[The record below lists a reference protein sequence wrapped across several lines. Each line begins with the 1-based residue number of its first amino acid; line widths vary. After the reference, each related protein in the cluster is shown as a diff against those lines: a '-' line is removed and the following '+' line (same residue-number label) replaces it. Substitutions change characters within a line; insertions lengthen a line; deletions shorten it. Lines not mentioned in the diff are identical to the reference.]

1 MKERPKKHREHRL
14 RNRLV
19 TALLAMVALTGLAM
33 SAPYVVALPAG
44 IAPYV
49 VAGLQGLALL
59 SALSALL
66 TGVRF
71 GQFLQHTLRTAQ
83 AIREGAYAEA
93 ADGDTFPDSQ
103 LNTYLQAIGRDTRA
117 ATKFAVAV
125 GEGNFSSGTE
135 GLNGKSGLGK
145 ALAEMQTRLVTL
157 SEEEKQRN
165 WLVSGQA
172 KFGELLRSHQ
182 SSELP
187 QLSAAF
193 IEELARYVEA
203 RQGAVYLLE
212 EEGEKA
218 LVLAAGYAC
227 ARGHQQRL
235 AWQEGLVGASVYDQ
249 ETICVDNAPEDY
261 IQISSALGSTPPA
274 NILIVP
280 VKHNERVYGAVELA
294 SIHPFAD
301 YQVKFVETLCG
312 GFASSIEAAS
322 FNNTT
327 QRLLKESQ
335 QIADELRMKEETLRQ
350 NAEEL
355 LATQEELNRKLG
367 QIEQESALTTSIV
380 QAINKTNA
388 SLELDM
394 AGNIID
400 VNDMYLSLMEYT
412 RDELIGKPEKSFVSK
427 SELEGQRYD
436 LMWESIKT
444 GAYNSG
450 EFKRISKSGRELWLT
465 GTYSPIFDVD
475 GKPYKIVQFAQFTTE
490 QKEKELELI
499 SKIEALN
506 LCVPLVEINLECE
519 IITANSVFLQ
529 AFGFKRI
536 ELRRKNF
543 TELLDPKVRN
553 EEFSELW
560 ASLVA
565 GGVGQKTL
573 CLYTKTGEAR
583 YFMASFS
590 SSKNLE
596 GHVYRILAV
605 LSDITEQL
613 TLREQLNGLLT
624 EEKRKNAIL
633 EMQAE
638 TTDQFIEEISDVL
651 IRLEDRYSKFDLTP
665 ILQRKKLPIVEF
677 GPDGDIKLINQAA
690 GRLLGIDP
698 SRTRHTS
705 FFDLLYFSSPDE
717 FQYFRERIEQPELIQ
732 LKLQFRTIENTNLRF
747 NAYLAPHFTGE
758 DDVYYLV
765 MMIMNVEDI
774 AAEPGRALPPK

>member
-1 MKERPKKHREHRL
+1 
-14 RNRLV
+14 
-19 TALLAMVALTGLAM
+19 
-33 SAPYVVALPAG
+33 
-44 IAPYV
+44 
-49 VAGLQGLALL
+49 
-59 SALSALL
+59 
-66 TGVRF
+66 
-71 GQFLQHTLRTAQ
+71 
-83 AIREGAYAEA
+83 
-93 ADGDTFPDSQ
+93 
-103 LNTYLQAIGRDTRA
+103 
-117 ATKFAVAV
+117 
-125 GEGNFSSGTE
+125 
-135 GLNGKSGLGK
+135 
-145 ALAEMQTRLVTL
+145 
-157 SEEEKQRN
+157 
-165 WLVSGQA
+165 
-172 KFGELLRSHQ
+172 
-182 SSELP
+182 
-187 QLSAAF
+187 
-193 IEELARYVEA
+193 
-203 RQGAVYLLE
+203 VYLLE
-212 EEGEKA
+212 EEEREKS
-218 LVLAAGYAC
+218 LILTAGYAC

-249 ETICVDNAPEDY
+249 ETICLDNAPEDY
-261 IQISSALGSTPPA
+261 IPISSALGSIPPA

-294 SIHPFAD
+294 SIHPFPN

-312 GFASSIEAAS
+312 SFASSIEAATL
-322 FNNTT
+322 NTT
-327 QRLLKESQ
+327 TRRLLKESQ

-355 LATQEELNRKLG
+355 LTTQEELNQKLA
-367 QIEQESALTTSIV
+367 QIEQDSALTTSIV

-394 AGNIID
+394 EGNIID

-412 RDELIGKPEKSFVSK
+412 RDELIGKAEKDFVAK
-427 SELEGQRYD
+427 AELEDQRYD
-436 LMWESIKT
+436 LMWESIRT

-465 GTYSPIFDVD
+465 GTYSPIYDVA
-475 GKPYKIVQFAQFTTE
+475 GRPYKIVQFAQFTTE

-543 TELLDPKVRN
+543 TDLFDPRSARKEDFN
-553 EEFSELW
+553 ALW
-560 ASLVA
+560 DSLVA
-565 GGVGQKTL
+565 GGVGQQTL
-573 CLYTKTGEAR
+573 CLHTKNGEAR

-590 SSKNLE
+590 PSKNLE

-613 TLREQLNGLLT
+613 TLREQLNEKLT
-624 EEKRKNAIL
+624 EEKRTNAIL

-651 IRLEDRYSKFDLTP
+651 IRLENRYSKIDLTP
-665 ILQRKKLPIVEF
+665 IRQRKKLPVMEF
-677 GPDGDIKLINQAA
+677 SPDGDIKLINHAA

-705 FFDLLYFSSPDE
+705 FFDLLYFSGTDQY
-717 FQYFRERIEQPELIQ
+717 QYFQERIGQSELIQ

-747 NAYLAPHFTGE
+747 NAYLAPHFTG
-758 DDVYYLV
+758 DDDSYYLV

-774 AAEPGRALPPK
+774 STESSQAPQ

>member
-1 MKERPKKHREHRL
+1 
-14 RNRLV
+14 
-19 TALLAMVALTGLAM
+19 MVP
-33 SAPYVVALPAG
+33 SA
-44 IAPYV
+44 

-59 SALSALL
+59 GALRALWA
-66 TGVRF
+66 GVRF
-71 GQFLQHTLRTAQ
+71 AQFLQHALRTAQ
-83 AIREGAYAEA
+83 AVREGAYADA
-93 ADGDTFPDSQ
+93 ADGQAFPDSQ
-103 LNTYLQAIGRDTRA
+103 LDAHLQAIGRDARA

-135 GLNGKSGLGK
+135 GLNETSGLGK

-182 SSELP
+182 SSDLAK
-187 QLSAAF
+187 LSAAF
-193 IEELARYVEA
+193 IEGLAHYLEA

-212 EEGEKA
+212 EEGSEKS
-218 LVLAAGYAC
+218 LHLAAGYAC

-261 IQISSALGSTPPA
+261 IQISSALGATPPA

-294 SIHPFAD
+294 SIHPFPD
-301 YQVKFVETLCG
+301 YQVKFVETLCS
-312 GFASSIEAAS
+312 GFASSIEAAT
-322 FNNTT
+322 FNTTT

-335 QIADELRMKEETLRQ
+335 QSADELRMKEETLRQ

-355 LATQEELNRKLG
+355 LATQEELNRKLA

-394 AGNIID
+394 EGNIID

-412 RDELIGKPEKSFVSK
+412 RDELIGKPEKGFVSK

-436 LMWESIKT
+436 LMWESIRT

-465 GTYSPIFDVD
+465 GTYSPIFDVE

-506 LCVPLVEINLECE
+506 LCVPLVEINLDCE

-536 ELRRKNF
+536 ELRRKGF
-543 TELLDPKVRN
+543 KELLDPKTLN
-553 EEFSELW
+553 EEFDELW

-583 YFMASFS
+583 YFIASFS

-677 GPDGDIKLINQAA
+677 SPDGDIKLINQAA

-698 SRTRHTS
+698 SRTKHTS

-717 FQYFRERIEQPELIQ
+717 FQYFRDRIEQPELIQ
-732 LKLQFRTIENTNLRF
+732 LKLQFRTINNTNLRF
-747 NAYLAPHFTGE
+747 NAYLAPHFTG
-758 DDVYYLV
+758 DDDSYYLV

-774 AAEPGRALPPK
+774 AAESGPAPK